1 MTFHNM
7 ADYLDQDLPL
17 TMVVGGKVNLLKLIE
32 ELEERYP
39 DRFPEHNISE
49 RELSFR
55 AGAIAVIK
63 YLKSKTNQD

>member
-1 MTFHNM
+1 M

>member
-1 MTFHNM
+1 M
-7 ADYLDQDLPL
+7 DDQNVPL
-17 TMVVGGKVNLLKLIE
+17 ALVVGGRVDLLRLIA

-63 YLKSKTNQD
+63 YLKAKTQNVSSS